1 VVFSFLIRTS
11 YELVRTCYEL
21 VLEMSRMK
29 LYFCAMKFSHYISN
43 APALSVLAVIRYA
56 LGTILLVSGVGKLI
70 DASAAV
76 HFLEYLLSTMNKP
89 FPVAPQTLMLV
100 LSLVEIALSVL
111 FLTGRFLKPAM
122 FVTSI
127 LLGAFTVILAGA
139 SGDNSAPSCGC
150 SGVLDFGMPLEMALG
165 RNIIMFLLIG
175 IASQLL
181 EKKHEETGTSSQH

>member
-1 VVFSFLIRTS
+1 MLVV
-11 YELVRTCYEL
+11 V
-21 VLEMSRMK
+21 
-29 LYFCAMKFSHYISN
+29 
-43 APALSVLAVIRYA
+43 RYA
-56 LGTILLVSGVGKLI
+56 LGIILLVSGVGKLI
-70 DASAAV
+70 DSSAAV

-100 LSLVEIALSVL
+100 LSLVEIVLSVL

-150 SGVLDFGMPLEMALG
+150 SGVFDFGMPIEMALG
-165 RNIIMFLLIG
+165 RNIVLFVLIG
-175 IASQLL
+175 IASQVL
-181 EKKHEETGTSSQH
+181 EKHKQGAETSSPP